1 MKYAVII
8 LSLALSG
15 CQLLQPENML
25 DTAPKS
31 DFEVANPDWGV
42 VEQPKNV
49 VAEPVI
55 ATNFGKTIPMNDAL
69 EAFLQQH
76 RIDYERIPGEHVML
90 KLTEHVN
97 FNTGSSSL
105 SSMSN
110 RWLDLLGDYL
120 SKRSDVEIVVEGHTD
135 STGSYAVNDV
145 LSEKRAMRI
154 KTHLERQRVGSNTIY
169 TRGYGEYV
177 PACDNMTKQ
186 GRACNRRAEVILIVT
201 R

>member
-1 MKYAVII
+1 M
-8 LSLALSG
+8 LG
-15 CQLLQPENML
+15 PQNML
-25 DTAPKS
+25 DTAPRS
-31 DFEVANPDWGV
+31 DFEVQNPDWGV
-42 VEQPKNV
+42 VEKPAAPQK
-49 VAEPVI
+49 AI
-55 ATNFGKTIPMNDAL
+55 ATNYGQSIPVNDAL
-69 EAFLQQH
+69 EVFLQQN
-76 RIDYERIPGEHVML
+76 RIEYERIPGEHVML

-105 SSMSN
+105 MSMEN

-145 LSEKRAMRI
+145 LSEKRAMQI
-154 KTHLERQRVGSNTIY
+154 KMHLEKQRVGSSTIY

-177 PACDNMTKQ
+177 PACDNASVA

>member
-1 MKYAVII
+1 MKYAAII
-8 LSLALSG
+8 FSLVLSG
-15 CQLLQPENML
+15 CGMLGPQNML

-31 DFEVANPDWGV
+31 DFEVQNPDWGV
-42 VEQPKNV
+42 VEKPAAPQK
-49 VAEPVI
+49 AI
-55 ATNFGKTIPMNDAL
+55 ATNYGQSIPVNDAL
-69 EAFLQQH
+69 EVFLQQN
-76 RIDYERIPGEHVML
+76 RIEYERIPGEHVML

-105 SSMSN
+105 MSMEN

-145 LSEKRAMRI
+145 LSEKRAMQI
-154 KTHLERQRVGSNTIY
+154 KMHLEKQRVGSSTIY

-177 PACDNMTKQ
+177 PACDNASVA

>member
-1 MKYAVII
+1 MKYAAII
-8 LSLALSG
+8 FSLILSG
-15 CQLLQPENML
+15 CGMLGPQNML
-25 DTAPKS
+25 DTAPRS
-31 DFEVANPDWGV
+31 DFEVQNPDWGV
-42 VEQPKNV
+42 VEKPAAPQK
-49 VAEPVI
+49 AI
-55 ATNFGKTIPMNDAL
+55 ATNYGQSIPVNDAL
-69 EAFLQQH
+69 EVFLQQN
-76 RIDYERIPGEHVML
+76 RIEYERIPGEHVML

-105 SSMSN
+105 MSMEN

-145 LSEKRAMRI
+145 LSEKRAMQI
-154 KTHLERQRVGSNTIY
+154 KMHLEKQRVGSSTIY

-177 PACDNMTKQ
+177 PACDNASVA

>member
-1 MKYAVII
+1 MKYAAII
-8 LSLALSG
+8 FSLVLSG
-15 CQLLQPENML
+15 CGMLGPQNML

-31 DFEVANPDWGV
+31 DFEVQNPDWGV
-42 VEQPKNV
+42 VEKPAAPQK
-49 VAEPVI
+49 AI
-55 ATNFGKTIPMNDAL
+55 ATNYGQSIPVNDAL
-69 EAFLQQH
+69 EVFLQQN
-76 RIDYERIPGEHVML
+76 RIEYERIPGEHVML

-105 SSMSN
+105 VSMEN

-145 LSEKRAMRI
+145 LSEKRAMQI
-154 KTHLERQRVGSNTIY
+154 KMHLEKQRVGSSTIY

-177 PACDNMTKQ
+177 PACDNASVA